1 MRPLIVTFKSI
12 ELLNTYYLGF
22 IKNGGFF
29 LPKPN
34 GIESI
39 RPNEQILLTMKI
51 TLPDINIQEK
61 VLGRVIWI
69 TPAGTLNEAPEGIGM
84 AFENNKE
91 NNELKEKI
99 ENLLDGR
106 EKLDNQLFY
115 LK

>member
-1 MRPLIVTFKSI
+1 
-12 ELLNTYYLGF
+12 
-22 IKNGGFF
+22 
-29 LPKPN
+29 
-34 GIESI
+34 
-39 RPNEQILLTMKI
+39 MKI
-51 TLPDINIQEK
+51 ALPDITIQEK

-91 NNELKEKI
+91 NTELKEKI
-99 ENLLDGR
+99 ENLLNGK

>member
-34 GIESI
+34 EI
-39 RPNEQILLTMKI
+39 ILLTMKI
-51 TLPDINIQEK
+51 ALPDITIQEK

-91 NNELKEKI
+91 NTELKEKI
-99 ENLLDGR
+99 ENLLNGK

>member
-34 GIESI
+34 EIENI

-51 TLPDINIQEK
+51 ALPDITIQEK

-91 NNELKEKI
+91 NTELKEKI
-99 ENLLDGR
+99 ENLLNGK

>member
-34 GIESI
+34 EIENI

-51 TLPDINIQEK
+51 ALPDITIQEK

-69 TPAGTLNEAPEGIGM
+69 TPAGTLNEAAEGIGM

-91 NNELKEKI
+91 NTELKEKI
-99 ENLLDGR
+99 ENLL
-106 EKLDNQLFY
+106 N
-115 LK
+115 

>member
-34 GIESI
+34 
-39 RPNEQILLTMKI
+39 EQILLTMKI
-51 TLPDINIQEK
+51 ALPDITIQEK

-91 NNELKEKI
+91 NTELKEKI
-99 ENLLDGR
+99 ENLLNGK